1 MGGHEGQDDRGI
13 AVSVIDLHAQVLPGI
28 DDGPPDME
36 GSVALAL
43 ALVADGTHTVAAT
56 PHARADHP
64 RVRLSRLEGMCEELE
79 RRLPPGTDL
88 TVVPA
93 AECDLAWAQEASDDQ
108 LRLASLGQRGRDLL
122 LETPYGP
129 LPPTFEDL
137 LFRVSL
143 RGYRILLAHPERS
156 RTFQADPE
164 RLTAIVRRGVLVQV
178 TALSLASANRR
189 SRTRAFAHS
198 LVERGLAHVIASDAH
213 SAAGKRAPLSAGL
226 AAAAR
231 VDAARAEWMVTEAPA
246 AVLAGEPLPRPP
258 RRPAA
263 RRGLLQRIGLR

>member
-1 MGGHEGQDDRGI
+1 M
-13 AVSVIDLHAQVLPGI
+13 IDLHAHVLPGI

-43 ALVADGTHTVAAT
+43 QMAADGTRTVAAT

-64 RVRLSRLEGMCEELE
+64 RVRLSRLRAMCEELE

-88 TVVPA
+88 EVVPA
-93 AECDLAWAQEASDDQ
+93 AECDLAWAQDASDDQ
-108 LRLASLGQRGRDLL
+108 LRLASLGQRGHDLL

-129 LPPTFEDL
+129 LPPTFEEI

-143 RGYRILLAHPERS
+143 RGYRVLLAHPERS
-156 RTFQADPE
+156 RTFQADAE
-164 RLTAIVRRGVLVQV
+164 RLTAIVGRGVLVQV
-178 TALSLASANRR
+178 TALSLASTNRR
-189 SRTRAFAHS
+189 SRTRAFAHL

-213 SAAGKRAPLSAGL
+213 SAAGNRAPLSAGV

-231 VDAARAEWMVTEAPA
+231 IDAARAEWMVTEAPDA
-246 AVLAGEPLPRPP
+246 ILAGEPLPHPP
-258 RRPAA
+258 RRTSA